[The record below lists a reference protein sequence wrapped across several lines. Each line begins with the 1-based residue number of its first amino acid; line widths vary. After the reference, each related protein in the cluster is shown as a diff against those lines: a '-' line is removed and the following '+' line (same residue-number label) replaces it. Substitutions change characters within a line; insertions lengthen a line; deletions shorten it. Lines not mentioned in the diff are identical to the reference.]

1 MINKEKI
8 IELANQRINELNNGS
23 YLVDVNISSNNSI
36 IVEMDNLNNS
46 VSINDCVS
54 VSRNVEHNLDR
65 EEEDFEL
72 KVTSPGLDQPFK
84 VVNQY
89 YKNIGRKVKIIHLEH
104 GSSEGVLKKVSDE
117 SITIEWEE
125 KQSLDGKKKKIKVVK
140 EKTINYKEIKE
151 TKLLISFK

>member
-1 MINKEKI
+1 MISRKKSIKERSNI
-8 IELANQRINELNNGS
+8 I
-23 YLVDVNISSNNSI
+23 
-36 IVEMDNLNNS
+36 
-46 VSINDCVS
+46 
-54 VSRNVEHNLDR
+54 
-65 EEEDFEL
+65 
-72 KVTSPGLDQPFK
+72 
-84 VVNQY
+84 NQY